1 MPNNVKNTTF
11 PGLLDLLA
19 PHSCRGCGH
28 IGSVLCGRC
37 KNYILSIRKNLC
49 PICKQENPT
58 GVCVNCTNNPTL
70 SSLPPTFIIGERT
83 ELLGDLIHA
92 FKYQSIRALASP
104 LAEMMSS
111 SLPTITAKTYIV
123 PLPTISRHIRARGLD
138 HTLLVARRLAELHP
152 NYKVANLL
160 IRNNNAVQVGSD
172 AITRIAQANSAYTI
186 NPRVKIN
193 PSATY
198 ILLDDVWTT
207 GASLR
212 SATKKLQQA
221 GAHQIILAIL
231 SLSRIN
237 D

>member
-28 IGSVLCGRC
+28 IGNVLCDRC

-49 PICKQENPT
+49 PICKHENHT
-58 GVCVNCTNNPTL
+58 GTCTNCANNPTL
-70 SSLPPTFIIGERT
+70 NSLPPTFIIGERT
-83 ELLGDLIHA
+83 ELLSDLIHA
-92 FKYQSIRALASP
+92 FKYQSIRALANP
-104 LAEMMSS
+104 LAELMNA
-111 SLPTITAKTYIV
+111 SLPTITTKTYIV
-123 PLPTISRHIRARGLD
+123 PLPTISRHIRTRGFD
-138 HTLLVARRLAELHP
+138 HTLLVAKRLAKLYP
-152 NYKVANLL
+152 NSTVAKLL
-160 IRNNNAVQVGSD
+160 VRNNNTVQVGSD
-172 AITRIAQANSAYTI
+172 ANTRIVQANSAYII
-186 NPRVKIN
+186 NPKIKVD

-221 GAHQIILAIL
+221 GANNVILAIL
-231 SLSRIN
+231 SLSRI